1 MASANT
7 TYNTTYNKLDEQLKL
22 KRSQA
27 VQNNAS
33 SNLYAALM
41 MTKENASKK
50 ESKNNNRI
58 KDLLVT
64 NDKEQLSE
72 SDKEKIW
79 YTLDYLRIKWVAK
92 DTLPKLTTED
102 FNKIKNHKTASN
114 RSEELIQILME
125 KASNGMSDTKRTEFK
140 KDINE
145 HVNAMMKWRN
155 AEVVGKALED
165 ISLTPWTTRRVRYY
179 WDKIRKIIKEHD
191 GDISKCYE
199 DVMKNANYAALPM
212 RKKALTRY
220 PVPIKFWWRDMH
232 RQTEN
237 TLKLLEKKSEES
249 ADNKEKLAINYV
261 IKRLQ
266 EAYNCYK
273 ESIWVSNSRFDEVQ
287 RSNED
292 RIYRN
297 AA

>member
-155 AEVVGKALED
+155 AEIGNNIAED
-165 ISLTPWTTRRVRYY
+165 I
-179 WDKIRKIIKEHD
+179 K
-191 GDISKCYE
+191 
-199 DVMKNANYAALPM
+199 
-212 RKKALTRY
+212 
-220 PVPIKFWWRDMH
+220 
-232 RQTEN
+232 
-237 TLKLLEKKSEES
+237 
-249 ADNKEKLAINYV
+249 
-261 IKRLQ
+261 
-266 EAYNCYK
+266 
-273 ESIWVSNSRFDEVQ
+273 
-287 RSNED
+287 
-292 RIYRN
+292 
-297 AA
+297 